1 MTRGRYQVSVTDQ
14 AQQNREYVR
23 RMLKEK
29 QPGFAAVLELVVWE
43 LVPVSDAPPGA
54 LQQRRGA
61 A

>member
-1 MTRGRYQVSVTDQ
+1 MSVTDQ

-29 QPGFAAVLELVVWE
+29 QPEFAAVLELVVWE
-43 LVPVSDAPPGA
+43 LVPVSDAPSGA
-54 LQQRRGA
+54 LRQRRGA